1 MKKTYLLIAALA
13 STFTINA
20 QTYLSKNFNDTS
32 ITSGGW
38 TNNIVTGS
46 DNWFGDDFG
55 GEVFAKAS
63 NYNGSGNDV
72 AEVWMISPAFDLSTS
87 NVPMLSFDSETNY
100 AGDPIEVLVSIDYDG
115 TSDPTMQGTWTALSP
130 NLPTSTTSWSGWTA
144 SGDLDLSLHK
154 GVSTYIGYKYTGSA
168 SDGKTWDIDNI
179 EVVESATGPVL
190 SVATTDATC
199 GNSDGTATVSVT
211 SGTTPYT
218 YMWGN
223 GSTDA
228 MTTGLDQGSH
238 SVTVS
243 DGVGSSSILASVGI
257 SNGPTVT
264 IASTDALCNG
274 SIDGMATA
282 TGGLSDY
289 TYMWGNGSTDSD
301 ASGLAAGTHSYTVTD
316 GAGCTTAGTYSVGE
330 PTAIVATGTTTNET
344 ALGALDGSAISAGTG
359 GNGSYSFMWE
369 NGTTSA
375 SLTGMAEG
383 NYGITIT
390 DSNMCTG
397 NAVISIGADYLPL
410 STIYEI
416 QYTTASNGESPL
428 ADTEV
433 MVKGIVSGFCTYDHP
448 SSRNYRGYFIHDGE
462 GAWSG
467 LYVNDTVNYNSVFAG
482 DTVTVIGTIREDD
495 YPYWDYTVLREV
507 TSFTLVSTGGPEP
520 IATAVS
526 NLEAANEE
534 WEGVLVSISNAT
546 VNDDTDAQYGVWT
559 VNDGTSDLLWDN
571 LMYWHSPDAQ
581 IGDKYAITGVM
592 FSEFNDI
599 SIEPRRPSDVTF
611 MGVGIDELDN
621 TSVNIYP
628 NPTSGP
634 IAIEAEGQNIVTISN
649 SLGQIVSTSSING
662 YSVVDLSNQT
672 KGIYFVELQ
681 SEGSI
686 IVEKVVVK

>member
-87 NVPMLSFDSETNY
+87 NVPMLSFDSETSY

-168 SDGKTWDIDNI
+168 SDGKTWEIDNI

-223 GSTDA
+223 GSTD
-228 MTTGLDQGSH
+228 
-238 SVTVS
+238 
-243 DGVGSSSILASVGI
+243 
-257 SNGPTVT
+257 
-264 IASTDALCNG
+264 
-274 SIDGMATA
+274 
-282 TGGLSDY
+282 
-289 TYMWGNGSTDSD
+289 SD

-330 PTAIVATGTTTNET
+330 PAAIVATGTTTNET

-634 IAIEAEGQNIVTISN
+634 IAIEAEGKNIVTISN